1 VQYLAT
7 QQIQFTLEGVDA
19 SFSNAIRR
27 VCIAEVPTLAIDL
40 VEVLENSSVLC
51 DEFISHRL
59 GLIPIVSTVAKEMS
73 FPYETTLDEESGRTE
88 IEFELTA
95 KGSSDQ
101 TYDVTSGH
109 LTSFDKRVFPVK
121 HASLDE
127 NNPDPTKAGILVVK
141 LRKHQEVKLRCT
153 ARKGIGKD
161 HAKWSPVATAVFR
174 YEPVIDINR
183 ALMDTLNVS
192 EKRSFVES
200 CPGRLLRY
208 DEESDSV
215 QVEKNAAYSYDGEIM
230 KKAEDLGKPGLVNI
244 RPNMNKVNFTIE
256 TTGALPPEEVVH
268 QGLEILKT
276 KLDVLKGEL
285 DLF

>member
-1 VQYLAT
+1 MPRLTVQYLAT

-174 YEPVIDINR
+174 YEPFIDINR

-230 KKAEDLGKPGLVNI
+230 KKVRYFL
-244 RPNMNKVNFTIE
+244 NKRFS
-256 TTGALPPEEVVH
+256 
-268 QGLEILKT
+268 
-276 KLDVLKGEL
+276 
-285 DLF
+285 F

>member
-1 VQYLAT
+1 MPRLTVQYLAT

-19 SFSNAIRR
+19 SLSNAIRR

-174 YEPVIDINR
+174 YEPFIDINR
-183 ALMDTLNVS
+183 ALMDTLNGKYTSPSQHIIFTLLLFSFCLVS

-230 KKAEDLGKPGLVNI
+230 KKVRYFL
-244 RPNMNKVNFTIE
+244 NK
-256 TTGALPPEEVVH
+256 
-268 QGLEILKT
+268 
-276 KLDVLKGEL
+276 
-285 DLF
+285 LFSF

>member
-1 VQYLAT
+1 MPRLTVQYLAT

-174 YEPVIDINR
+174 Y
-183 ALMDTLNVS
+183 
-192 EKRSFVES
+192 
-200 CPGRLLRY
+200 
-208 DEESDSV
+208 
-215 QVEKNAAYSYDGEIM
+215 
-230 KKAEDLGKPGLVNI
+230 
-244 RPNMNKVNFTIE
+244 
-256 TTGALPPEEVVH
+256 
-268 QGLEILKT
+268 
-276 KLDVLKGEL
+276 
-285 DLF
+285 